1 MAFWR
6 SLVSAYRASFMSRW
20 SFLREVRVMHI
31 LTWDRAG
38 RYTYCNTL
46 KLNKDMYS
54 CTLMIDVYIMI
65 VFFSTEKT
73 HIIYIFDSWK
83 LIMKKWKEQ
92 SSNQHSYIRNTRQEL
107 NSCINQ
113 KKYILKKGILD
124 PCSSFK
130 MMNMSYPTSRDP
142 STAGRE
148 AFLTAYILEN
158 KIYN

>member
-1 MAFWR
+1 MKTDYEKVKRTKLQSAFI
-6 SLVSAYRASFMSRW
+6 YQ
-20 SFLREVRVMHI
+20 
-31 LTWDRAG
+31 
-38 RYTYCNTL
+38 
-46 KLNKDMYS
+46 KYS
-54 CTLMIDVYIMI
+54 TRIKQL
-65 VFFSTEKT
+65 
-73 HIIYIFDSWK
+73 H
-83 LIMKKWKEQ
+83 KK
-92 SSNQHSYIRNTRQEL
+92 
-107 NSCINQ
+107 